1 MAPKNNVNFSV
12 PRACFEPAYAQVKES
27 FGRISKAMME
37 TTTLAE
43 CLVAWGFQLEESDQA
58 LTVTGLNGDGIG
70 LDLFCGTIASFVTPG
85 GYLELEDDDGVVV
98 KITFSNGDC
107 EIDVQL

>member
-1 MAPKNNVNFSV
+1 M
-12 PRACFEPAYAQVKES
+12 
-27 FGRISKAMME
+27 SKAMME
-37 TTTLAE
+37 ATTLAE
-43 CLVAWGFQLEESDQA
+43 CLVAWGFQIEEGDEA
-58 LTVTGLNGDGIG
+58 LIVKGLSGDGIG
-70 LDLFCGTIASFVTPG
+70 LDLFCGTIARFVTPG